1 MSESKRIKTTK
12 MHALSKMM
20 FMESLN
26 DDLYISCYLEEKNL
40 SKIRKINKKSS
51 SNKRRV
57 QIKILIRRFPFYVVD
72 TIKTDRKKV

>member
-1 MSESKRIKTTK
+1 

-57 QIKILIRRFPFYVVD
+57 QIKILIRRFAFYVVD